1 MIYVKNADR
10 KRQIYTTLKKAIK
23 DGNYGIKIYYRQV
36 SKFKIENYAIIILTQ
51 NRWIWEKWIKWL
63 TFKCASGKFFLRQ
76 KFDYIYINCKW
87 HALLIILAYLTY
99 QEMFFLFKF
108 VKFSFKKYIFD

>member
-51 NRWIWEKWIKWL
+51 NRWI
-63 TFKCASGKFFLRQ
+63 
-76 KFDYIYINCKW
+76 
-87 HALLIILAYLTY
+87 
-99 QEMFFLFKF
+99 
-108 VKFSFKKYIFD
+108 